1 MNTNTQIIT
10 TLTAEELCKFIQKSV
25 ETAISNS
32 LKLPKPPQQDKYLTI
47 NQISELLNISLPT
60 IWSYRK
66 KGLLPFRRIGKRVLF
81 SRAEVEVAL
90 KNIDLEKIIKSKNKY
105 IN

>member
-1 MNTNTQIIT
+1 MNTNTQIST

-32 LKLPKPPQQDKYLTI
+32 LKLPKPPQPDEYLTI
-47 NQISELLNISLPT
+47 NQISELLSISLPT

-66 KGLLPFRRIGKRVLF
+66 KGLLPFKRIGKRVLF
-81 SRAEVEVAL
+81 SRSEVETAI
-90 KNIDLEKIIKSKNKY
+90 KNIEMRKAL
-105 IN
+105 